1 MAREEVHTKDAWV
14 VCGGEDDVKKL
25 VEKKEAKLAKA
36 KKLKEKIEKLQEKQM
51 TEAGRKKLD
60 MLEQLVVKRGLLK
73 EVEGNLKKM
82 KGQPVALKQFLE
94 EVMLLNC
101 VLLPP

>member
-1 MAREEVHTKDAWV
+1 MTWV
-14 VCGGEDDVKKL
+14 GHHSL
-25 VEKKEAKLAKA
+25 V
-36 KKLKEKIEKLQEKQM
+36 
-51 TEAGRKKLD
+51 AGLLVGL
-60 MLEQLVVKRGLLK
+60 LEQLVVQRGLLK